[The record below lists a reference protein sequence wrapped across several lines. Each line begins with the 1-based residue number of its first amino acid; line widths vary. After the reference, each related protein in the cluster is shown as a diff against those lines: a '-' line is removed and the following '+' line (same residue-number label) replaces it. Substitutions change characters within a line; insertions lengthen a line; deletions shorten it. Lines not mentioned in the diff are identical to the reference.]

1 MRRCRSSCDCGVH
14 SDCSGRRARG
24 RAFASGPGAQT
35 RHVGGPRLPR
45 AGDVAVPHLRAG
57 ALHRGHRPQP
67 VPLGHAHRARVHR
80 TGQPCRS
87 GHGHQLLQRTAQHVR
102 VLTGLHGHASGG
114 GVLLAI
120 GVNKLRSKV
129 ASYFVRTSLFFP
141 FVISWAAVA
150 LLWKYVLDP
159 SVGMGTY
166 YMELIGLSPP
176 NWFTDPQWALPAIIG
191 IDWWHTVGFTFVIML
206 AGLQTVP
213 EQLYEAARIDG
224 ANAWQRMWNVTI
236 PMMSPT
242 IFFASVITFI
252 GAFQIFD
259 PIQIITPNGGP
270 EESTLSIVMYLYQQ
284 GFQAFQAGYASAVAL
299 VVFVI
304 MALVTALQFWISRKW
319 VHEQ

>member
-1 MRRCRSSCDCGVH
+1 MSVPVATELGS
-14 SDCSGRRARG
+14 SGRPGTPPRPSPARPG
-24 RAFASGPGAQT
+24 DHLAGLIFLGPAMLLFAVFVLGPF
-35 RHVGGPRLPR
+35 
-45 AGDVAVPHLRAG
+45 AV
-57 ALHRGHRPQP
+57 
-67 VPLGHAHRARVHR
+67 
-80 TGQPCRS
+80 
-87 GHGHQLLQRTAQHVR
+87 
-102 VLTGLHGHASGG
+102 
-114 GVLLAI
+114 AI
-120 GVNKLRSKV
+120 GLSLFRWDMLTPPEFIGLENLATLASDASFYNALRNTFAFSLASMITHLVAGFALALAVNQLRSRI

-150 LLWKYVLDP
+150 LLWRYVLDP
-159 SVGMGTY
+159 TFGMGTY
-166 YMELIGLSPP
+166 YLERLGISTP

-213 EQLYEAARIDG
+213 DQLHEAARIDG

-270 EESTLSIVMYLYQQ
+270 DESTLSIVMYLYQQ

-304 MALVTALQFWISRKW
+304 MALVTALQFWVSRKW
-319 VHEQ
+319 VHDR

>member
-1 MRRCRSSCDCGVH
+1 MISQSPAALPAP
-14 SDCSGRRARG
+14 GREG
-24 RAFASGPGAQT
+24 RAARPAPARSHDTLSGLVFLGPAMLLFLIFVLGPFVVAIGLSFFRWDMLTEPEFIGVDNLVALATDTSFYNALRNTFVFSIASMVT
-35 RHVGGPRLPR
+35 HLV
-45 AGDVAVPHLRAG
+45 AGF
-57 ALHRGHRPQP
+57 
-67 VPLGHAHRARVHR
+67 
-80 TGQPCRS
+80 
-87 GHGHQLLQRTAQHVR
+87 
-102 VLTGLHGHASGG
+102 
-114 GVLLAI
+114 LLAI

-159 SVGMGTY
+159 TFGMGTY
-166 YMELIGLSPP
+166 YMELIGFSPP

-213 EQLYEAARIDG
+213 DQLYEAARIDG

-284 GFQAFQAGYASAVAL
+284 GFQAFQAGYASAVSL
-299 VVFVI
+299 TVFVI
-304 MALVTALQFWISRKW
+304 MALVTAFQFWVSRKW
-319 VHEQ
+319 VHNQ

>member
-1 MRRCRSSCDCGVH
+1 MS
-14 SDCSGRRARG
+14 
-24 RAFASGPGAQT
+24 AQT
-35 RHVGGPRLPR
+35 IATSQSRSKGPRSTSTRRRDTL
-45 AGDVAVPHLRAG
+45 AGFLF
-57 ALHRGHRPQP
+57 
-67 VPLGHAHRARVHR
+67 LGPA
-80 TGQPCRS
+80 
-87 GHGHQLLQRTAQHVR
+87 
-102 VLTGLHGHASGG
+102 
-114 GVLLAI
+114 VLLFLTFVLGPFIVGIGLSLFRWDMLTPPEFIGLGNLVALASDPSFYSALRNTFVFSLASMI
-120 GVNKLRSKV
+120 THLVAGFALAVGVNALRSTV

-159 SVGMGTY
+159 TFGMGTY
-166 YMELIGLSPP
+166 YLELLGISPP
-176 NWFTDPQWALPAIIG
+176 NWFTDPTWALPAIIG

-213 EQLYEAARIDG
+213 GQLHEAARIDG
-224 ANAWQRMWNVTI
+224 ANAWQRMWHVTI

-259 PIQIITPNGGP
+259 PIQIITPSGGP
-270 EESTLSIVMYLYQQ
+270 DESTLSIVMYLYQQ

-304 MALVTALQFWISRKW
+304 MALVTALQFWVSRKW
-319 VHEQ
+319 VHNQ

>member
-1 MRRCRSSCDCGVH
+1 MTAPAPTAVPVPGRDDVSSRGA
-14 SDCSGRRARG
+14 RARG
-24 RAFASGPGAQT
+24 RDGLTSLVFLGPAMLLFLVFVLGPFLVAIGLSLFRWDMLTEPEFIGVENLVTLVSDTSFYSALRNTFVFA
-35 RHVGGPRLPR
+35 L
-45 AGDVAVPHLRAG
+45 
-57 ALHRGHRPQP
+57 
-67 VPLGHAHRARVHR
+67 
-80 TGQPCRS
+80 
-87 GHGHQLLQRTAQHVR
+87 
-102 VLTGLHGHASGG
+102 ASMATH
-114 GVLLAI
+114 LLAGFFLAV
-120 GVNKLRSKV
+120 GVNRLRSRV

-159 SVGMGTY
+159 TFGMGTY
-166 YMELIGLSPP
+166 YMELIGISPP

-213 EQLYEAARIDG
+213 DQLYEAARIDG

-259 PIQIITPNGGP
+259 PIQIITPDGGP
-270 EESTLSIVMYLYQQ
+270 GESTLSIVMYLYQQ
-284 GFQAFQAGYASAVAL
+284 GFQAFRAGYASAVAL

-304 MALVTALQFWISRKW
+304 MALVTAFQFWVSRKW
-319 VHEQ
+319 VHNQ

>member
-1 MRRCRSSCDCGVH
+1 MSVPVAPTLGSSSRGDGLAGLIFLGPAMLLFTVFVLGPFAVAIVLSLFRWDMLTPPEFIGLENLASLASDASFYNALRNTFAFSLASMITHLVAGFALALGV
-14 SDCSGRRARG
+14 DR
-24 RAFASGPGAQT
+24 
-35 RHVGGPRLPR
+35 
-45 AGDVAVPHLRAG
+45 
-57 ALHRGHRPQP
+57 
-67 VPLGHAHRARVHR
+67 
-80 TGQPCRS
+80 
-87 GHGHQLLQRTAQHVR
+87 
-102 VLTGLHGHASGG
+102 
-114 GVLLAI
+114 
-120 GVNKLRSKV
+120 LRSRM
-129 ASYFVRTSLFFP
+129 ASYFVRTALFFP

-150 LLWKYVLDP
+150 LLWRYVLDP
-159 SVGMGTY
+159 TFGMGTY
-166 YMELIGLSPP
+166 YLERLGIQAP

-213 EQLYEAARIDG
+213 VQLHEAARIDG

-270 EESTLSIVMYLYQQ
+270 DESTLSIVMYLYQQ

-299 VVFVI
+299 VVFLI
-304 MALVTALQFWISRKW
+304 MALVTALQFWVSRKW
-319 VHEQ
+319 VHDR

>member
-1 MRRCRSSCDCGVH
+1 VTAESTATALAAGRGGEPLRPTPARRRDTLAGLVFLGPSMLLFLTFVLGPFIAAIGLSLFRWDMLTEPEFIGLENLAALATDT
-14 SDCSGRRARG
+14 SFYNALRNTF
-24 RAFASGPGAQT
+24 AFSLASMVT
-35 RHVGGPRLPR
+35 HLV
-45 AGDVAVPHLRAG
+45 AGFF
-57 ALHRGHRPQP
+57 
-67 VPLGHAHRARVHR
+67 
-80 TGQPCRS
+80 
-87 GHGHQLLQRTAQHVR
+87 
-102 VLTGLHGHASGG
+102 
-114 GVLLAI
+114 LAI
-120 GVNKLRSKV
+120 GVNRLRSRV

-159 SVGMGTY
+159 TFGMGTY
-166 YMELIGLSPP
+166 YMELVGLSPP

>member
-1 MRRCRSSCDCGVH
+1 MTAESTATALAAGREGEPLRPAPARRRDTLAGLVFLGPAMLLFLTFVLGPFIVAIGLSLFRWDMLTEPEFIGLDNLAALATDTSFYNAL
-14 SDCSGRRARG
+14 RNTF
-24 RAFASGPGAQT
+24 AFSLASMAT
-35 RHVGGPRLPR
+35 HLV
-45 AGDVAVPHLRAG
+45 AGF
-57 ALHRGHRPQP
+57 
-67 VPLGHAHRARVHR
+67 
-80 TGQPCRS
+80 
-87 GHGHQLLQRTAQHVR
+87 
-102 VLTGLHGHASGG
+102 
-114 GVLLAI
+114 LLAI

-159 SVGMGTY
+159 TFGMGTY

-224 ANAWQRMWNVTI
+224 AGAWQRMWNVTI

-304 MALVTALQFWISRKW
+304 MALVTAFQFWISRKW
-319 VHEQ
+319 VHNQ

>member
-1 MRRCRSSCDCGVH
+1 MLLFLV
-14 SDCSGRRARG
+14 
-24 RAFASGPGAQT
+24 FVLGPF
-35 RHVGGPRLPR
+35 V
-45 AGDVAVPHLRAG
+45 V
-57 ALHRGHRPQP
+57 
-67 VPLGHAHRARVHR
+67 
-80 TGQPCRS
+80 
-87 GHGHQLLQRTAQHVR
+87 
-102 VLTGLHGHASGG
+102 
-114 GVLLAI
+114 AI
-120 GVNKLRSKV
+120 GLSLFRWDMLTPPEFIGVENLLTLATDASFYNALRNTFAFSIASMVTHLVAGFALALAVNQLRSRI

-150 LLWKYVLDP
+150 LLWRYVLDP
-159 SVGMGTY
+159 TFGMGTHY
-166 YMELIGLSPP
+166 LQQLGIPTP

-213 EQLYEAARIDG
+213 DQLHEAARIDG

-270 EESTLSIVMYLYQQ
+270 DESTLSIVMYLYQQ
-284 GFQAFQAGYASAVAL
+284 GFQTFRAGYASAVAL

-304 MALVTALQFWISRKW
+304 MALVTALQFWVSRKW
-319 VHEQ
+319 VHDR

>member
-1 MRRCRSSCDCGVH
+1 MTTPAPAAVPAPGRDDGSS
-14 SDCSGRRARG
+14 RPAQARG
-24 RAFASGPGAQT
+24 RDTLAGLVFLGPAMLLFLIFVLGPFGVAIGLSLFRWDMLTEPEFIGVENLVTLASDSSFYSALRNTFVFALASMAT
-35 RHVGGPRLPR
+35 HLL
-45 AGDVAVPHLRAG
+45 AGFF
-57 ALHRGHRPQP
+57 
-67 VPLGHAHRARVHR
+67 
-80 TGQPCRS
+80 
-87 GHGHQLLQRTAQHVR
+87 
-102 VLTGLHGHASGG
+102 
-114 GVLLAI
+114 LAI
-120 GVNKLRSKV
+120 GVNRLRSRV

-159 SVGMGTY
+159 TFGMGTY
-166 YMELIGLSPP
+166 YMELIGISPP

-213 EQLYEAARIDG
+213 DQLYEAARIDG

-284 GFQAFQAGYASAVAL
+284 GFQAFRAGYASAVAL

-304 MALVTALQFWISRKW
+304 MALVTAFQFWVSRKW
-319 VHEQ
+319 VHNQ

>member
-1 MRRCRSSCDCGVH
+1 MSEPSTSTLKGASRGERGVAPARRHDTRASVVFLGPAMLLFVVFVLGPFIVAIGLSLFRWDMLTPPEFIGLDNLVALATDSSFYNALRNTFVF
-14 SDCSGRRARG
+14 SL
-24 RAFASGPGAQT
+24 ASMIT
-35 RHVGGPRLPR
+35 HLV
-45 AGDVAVPHLRAG
+45 AGF
-57 ALHRGHRPQP
+57 
-67 VPLGHAHRARVHR
+67 
-80 TGQPCRS
+80 
-87 GHGHQLLQRTAQHVR
+87 
-102 VLTGLHGHASGG
+102 
-114 GVLLAI
+114 LLAI
-120 GVNKLRSKV
+120 GVNALRSRV

-159 SVGMGTY
+159 TFGMGTY

-213 EQLYEAARIDG
+213 GQLYEAARIDG

-270 EESTLSIVMYLYQQ
+270 DESTLSIVMYLYQQ

-304 MALVTALQFWISRKW
+304 MALVTAFQFWISRKW
-319 VHEQ
+319 VHNQ

>member
-1 MRRCRSSCDCGVH
+1 MTAQAPASVPATGREDGSS
-14 SDCSGRRARG
+14 
-24 RAFASGPGAQT
+24 
-35 RHVGGPRLPR
+35 
-45 AGDVAVPHLRAG
+45 
-57 ALHRGHRPQP
+57 RPAP
-67 VPLGHAHRARVHR
+67 AHRRDALAGLVFLGPAMLAFL
-80 TGQPCRS
+80 TF
-87 GHGHQLLQRTAQHVR
+87 
-102 VLTGLHGHASGG
+102 VLGPFVVAIGLSLFRWDMLTEPEFIGVENLVTLASDVSFYNALRNTFAFSLASMATHLVAGF
-114 GVLLAI
+114 LLAI

-150 LLWKYVLDP
+150 LLWRYVLDP
-159 SVGMGTY
+159 TFGMGTY
-166 YMELIGLSPP
+166 YLERIGISPP
-176 NWFTDPQWALPAIIG
+176 DWFTDPQWALPAIIG

-259 PIQIITPNGGP
+259 PIQIITPDGGP
-270 EESTLSIVMYLYQQ
+270 GESTLSIVMYLYQQ

-299 VVFVI
+299 VVFMI

-319 VHEQ
+319 VHNQ

>member
-1 MRRCRSSCDCGVH
+1 MTVQVPPEALSAGHDAPASRPA
-14 SDCSGRRARG
+14 RARG
-24 RAFASGPGAQT
+24 RDTLAGVVFLGPAMLLFLVFVLGPFFVAIGLSLFRWDMLTEPEFIGTENLIALVSDSSFYNALRNTFVFALASMAT
-35 RHVGGPRLPR
+35 HLV
-45 AGDVAVPHLRAG
+45 AGF
-57 ALHRGHRPQP
+57 
-67 VPLGHAHRARVHR
+67 
-80 TGQPCRS
+80 
-87 GHGHQLLQRTAQHVR
+87 
-102 VLTGLHGHASGG
+102 
-114 GVLLAI
+114 LLAI
-120 GVNKLRSKV
+120 GVNKLRSRV

-159 SVGMGTY
+159 TFGMGTY
-166 YMELIGLSPP
+166 YMELIGIDPP

-224 ANAWQRMWNVTI
+224 AGAWQRMWNVTI

-299 VVFVI
+299 VVLVI
-304 MALVTALQFWISRKW
+304 MALVTAFQFWISRKW
-319 VHEQ
+319 VHNQ

>member
-1 MRRCRSSCDCGVH
+1 MSTPVATGLGPSSGPAATLRAAPA
-14 SDCSGRRARG
+14 RRADHLAG
-24 RAFASGPGAQT
+24 LIFLGPAMLLFL
-35 RHVGGPRLPR
+35 VFVLGPF
-45 AGDVAVPHLRAG
+45 VV
-57 ALHRGHRPQP
+57 
-67 VPLGHAHRARVHR
+67 
-80 TGQPCRS
+80 
-87 GHGHQLLQRTAQHVR
+87 
-102 VLTGLHGHASGG
+102 
-114 GVLLAI
+114 AI
-120 GVNKLRSKV
+120 GLSLFRWDMLTPPEFIGVENLLTLATDASFYNALRNTFAFSIASMVTHLVAGFALALAVNQLRSRI

-150 LLWKYVLDP
+150 LLWRYVLDP
-159 SVGMGTY
+159 TFGMGTY
-166 YMELIGLSPP
+166 YLQQMGIPTP

-191 IDWWHTVGFTFVIML
+191 IDWWHTVGFTFVIMF

-213 EQLYEAARIDG
+213 DQLHEAARIDG

-270 EESTLSIVMYLYQQ
+270 DESTLSIVMYLYQQ
-284 GFQAFQAGYASAVAL
+284 GFQAFRAGYASAVAL

-304 MALVTALQFWISRKW
+304 MALVTALQFWVSRKW
-319 VHEQ
+319 VHDR

>member
-1 MRRCRSSCDCGVH
+1 MSAPAPATTPTP
-14 SDCSGRRARG
+14 GRDGAASRPARYRG
-24 RAFASGPGAQT
+24 TDTLAGAIFLGPAMLLFLVFVLAPFFVAIGLSLFRWDMLTEPEFIGAQNL
-35 RHVGGPRLPR
+35 VDLASDSSFYR
-45 AGDVAVPHLRAG
+45 ALRNTFVFSLASMVTHLVAG
-57 ALHRGHRPQP
+57 FF
-67 VPLGHAHRARVHR
+67 
-80 TGQPCRS
+80 
-87 GHGHQLLQRTAQHVR
+87 
-102 VLTGLHGHASGG
+102 
-114 GVLLAI
+114 LAI
-120 GVNKLRSKV
+120 GVNRLRSRV

-159 SVGMGTY
+159 TFGMGTY
-166 YMELIGLSPP
+166 YMELVGISPP
-176 NWFTDPQWALPAIIG
+176 SWFTDPQWALPAIIG

-224 ANAWQRMWNVTI
+224 AGAWQRMWHVTI

-304 MALVTALQFWISRKW
+304 MALVTAIQFWLSRKW
-319 VHEQ
+319 VHDQ